1 MEMIYLLLPIGVI
14 MVVVFLVSSHVK
26 KKRAEAMERVAGEL
40 EFSYI
45 KEGDSTMVSSL
56 GRFGLFSRGRRRR
69 ADNLLHGQFEGMDVS
84 IFDYR
89 YTTGHGKHSRTHRQ
103 TVMVFQ
109 SGSLNLP
116 EFFLRPENLFHKIG
130 GAFGYQDI
138 DFDGYEKFSKN
149 YLLRGKDE
157 QAVRDTF
164 NESILSYY
172 EFNGGLSTEGDA
184 DTIIIYRAS
193 KKVSPE
199 EIKTFYDMGYNIFNL
214 FTEEASG

>member
-1 MEMIYLLLPIGVI
+1 MEMILVVLFIGVLL
-14 MVVVFLVSSHVK
+14 VVLLVSSHVK

-45 KEGDSTMVSSL
+45 KEGDSQMVSSL
-56 GRFGLFSRGRRRR
+56 GRFYLFSKGRRKRV
-69 ADNLLHGQFEGMDVS
+69 DNLLHGQFEGMDVS

-89 YTTGHGKHSRTHRQ
+89 YTIGGGKHSHTHRQ
-103 TVMVFQ
+103 TVMIFQ
-109 SGSLNLP
+109 SGSLKLP

-130 GAFGYQDI
+130 GALGYQDI

-157 QAVRDTF
+157 QAVRETF

-199 EIKTFYDMGYNIFNL
+199 EIKTFYDMGYDIFNL
-214 FTEEASG
+214 FTAAANS